1 MILDDELILAKRI
14 SVSVGSKWSAVEIDD
29 LTSEL
34 ILWLYAHADTVKR
47 YRLED
52 GGRGKL
58 FVALRRTAGR
68 YCVKAQEARTGGPL
82 ETDAPYS
89 TAQIERAMPYIFESV
104 PETTVF
110 EQYGK
115 PVGVYPAD
123 RGKVRAILLDIS
135 MAYDALP
142 PEHKTVL
149 TLRFRDGLT
158 YTDIGALTGVSD
170 VAARG
175 RVIRA
180 LERVRDYLSGVE

>member
-1 MILDDELILAKRI
+1 MILDDELVLAKRI
-14 SVSVGSKWSAVEIDD
+14 SISVGSKWSAVEIDD

-34 ILWLYAHADTVKR
+34 ILWLYAHADTVRR
-47 YRLED
+47 YRTEE
-52 GGRGKL
+52 GGQGKL

-89 TAQIERAMPYIFESV
+89 TAQIERAMPYIFEPI

-110 EQYGK
+110 EKYGK
-115 PVGVYPAD
+115 PAGAYPTD
-123 RGKVRAILLDIS
+123 GGKVRAILLDVSI
-135 MAYDALP
+135 AYDALP

-170 VAARG
+170 VAARA

-180 LERVRDYLSGVE
+180 LERTRDYLSGDV

>member
-1 MILDDELILAKRI
+1 MILDDELVLAKRI
-14 SVSVGSKWSAVEIDD
+14 SISVGSKWSAVEIDD

-34 ILWLYAHADTVKR
+34 ILWLYAHADTVRR
-47 YRLED
+47 YRTEE
-52 GGRGKL
+52 GGQGKL

-89 TAQIERAMPYIFESV
+89 TAQIERAMPYIFEPI
-104 PETTVF
+104 PETKVF
-110 EQYGK
+110 EKYGK
-115 PVGVYPAD
+115 PAGAYPTD
-123 RGKVRAILLDIS
+123 GGKVRAILLDVSI
-135 MAYDALP
+135 AYDALP

-170 VAARG
+170 VAARA

-180 LERVRDYLSGVE
+180 LERIRDYLSGDV

>member
-1 MILDDELILAKRI
+1 MILDDELVLAKRI
-14 SVSVGSKWSAVEIDD
+14 SISVGSKWSAVEIDD

-34 ILWLYAHADTVKR
+34 ILWLYAHAGTVRR
-47 YRLED
+47 YRTEE
-52 GGRGKL
+52 GGQGKL

-89 TAQIERAMPYIFESV
+89 TAQIERAMPYIFEPI

-110 EQYGK
+110 EKYGK
-115 PVGVYPAD
+115 PAGAYPTD
-123 RGKVRAILLDIS
+123 GGKVRAILLDVSI
-135 MAYDALP
+135 AYDALP

-170 VAARG
+170 VAARA

-180 LERVRDYLSGVE
+180 LERTRDYLSGDV

>member
-1 MILDDELILAKRI
+1 MILDDELVLAKRI
-14 SVSVGSKWSAVEIDD
+14 SISVGSKWSAVEIDD

-47 YRLED
+47 YRSEE
-52 GGRGKL
+52 GGQGKL

-82 ETDAPYS
+82 DTDAPYS
-89 TAQIERAMPYIFESV
+89 TAQIERAMPYIFE
-104 PETTVF
+104 PILETTVF
-110 EQYGK
+110 EKYGK
-115 PVGVYPAD
+115 PAGAYPTD
-123 RGKVRAILLDIS
+123 GGKVRAILLDVSI
-135 MAYDALP
+135 AYDALP
-142 PEHKTVL
+142 PEHRTVL

-170 VAARG
+170 VGARG

-180 LERVRDYLSGVE
+180 LERIRDYLSGDV